1 MARQEEIA
9 MRFYNPGSEI
19 RQMLPY
25 TNTTKD
31 PRDGSTVSHH
41 LLHAPERE
49 FFELPDTITLV
60 TIDGEAT
67 IPVGFSRIV
76 KAQFASRGV
85 VMVNPRA
92 KNILEDDNLAANDK
106 DAQVKG
112 DRMWKEYLRAKAS
125 EWYAIVAEI
134 KAGGGVPRAATGL
147 FAFALK
153 QLHMEDPADVV
164 DTIIR
169 AKEGQTSNADMQA
182 QLAALQAQI
191 SRLQGAQEQQART
204 QATQAPQA
212 PQQQKPATGTVK

>member
-1 MARQEEIA
+1 

-41 LLHAPERE
+41 LMNAPERD
-49 FFELPDTITLV
+49 FFELPDVITLL

-76 KAQFASRGV
+76 KAQFAPRGV
-85 VMVNPRA
+85 VMINPRA
-92 KNILEDDNLAANDK
+92 KNILEDDNLALNDK

-169 AKEGQTSNADMQA
+169 AKEGQASNADVQS
-182 QLAALQAQI
+182 QLAELQKQLA
-191 SRLQGAQEQQART
+191 RLQGAQEQQARS
-204 QATQAPQA
+204 QQGQP
-212 PQQQKPATGTVK
+212 QQKPATGTGK

>member
-1 MARQEEIA
+1 

-41 LLHAPERE
+41 LLNAPEQG
-49 FFELPDTITLV
+49 FFELPDVITLL
-60 TIDGEAT
+60 TIDGEASV
-67 IPVGFSRIV
+67 PVGFSRIV

-85 VMVNPRA
+85 IMINPRA
-92 KNILEDDNLAANDK
+92 KDIFEDDNLATNDK
-106 DAQVKG
+106 DAEHKG
-112 DRMWKEYLRAKAS
+112 NRIWKDYLQGKCS
-125 EWYAIVAEI
+125 EWYGVVAEI
-134 KAGGGVPRAATGL
+134 KAGGGVPRKATGL

-169 AKEGQTSNADMQA
+169 AKEGQQSNAELQR
-182 QLAALQAQI
+182 QLTELTATI
-191 SRLQGAQEQQART
+191 NRMQGAQEAT
-204 QATQAPQA
+204 AAAATQ
-212 PQQQKPATGTVK
+212 QQQPATAKK

>member
-1 MARQEEIA
+1 
-9 MRFYNPGSEI
+9 MRFYNPGSTI
-19 RQMLPY
+19 QQMLPY

-31 PRDGSTVSHH
+31 PRDGSTISNY
-41 LLHAPERE
+41 LLNAPERD
-49 FFELPDTITLV
+49 FFELPDVITLL

-76 KAQFASRGV
+76 KATFSQRGV
-85 VMVNPRA
+85 VMINPRA
-92 KNILEDDNLAANDK
+92 KEIFEDDNLAANDK

-112 DRMWKEYLRAKAS
+112 DRIWKEYLRAKAS

-169 AKEGQTSNADMQA
+169 AKEGQTSNAA
-182 QLAALQAQI
+182 QQAQI
-191 SRLQGAQEQQART
+191 DELKATVNRMAGALEQQNRT
-204 QATQAPQA
+204 SN
-212 PQQQKPATGTVK
+212 QQQKPAGAK

>member
-1 MARQEEIA
+1 MAWQEETL

-41 LLHAPERE
+41 LLSAPEQGY
-49 FFELPDTITLV
+49 FELPDVITLM
-60 TIDGEAT
+60 TLDGEAT
-67 IPVGFSRIV
+67 VPVGFSRIV

-85 VMVNPRA
+85 VMINPRA
-92 KNILEDDNLAANDK
+92 KDIFEDDNLATNDD
-106 DAQVKG
+106 DAKVKG
-112 DRMWKEYLRAKAS
+112 DRIWKDYLRSKAS
-125 EWYAIVAEI
+125 EWYGIVAEI

-169 AKEGQTSNADMQA
+169 AKEGQQSNASQ
-182 QLAALQAQI
+182 QAQI
-191 SRLQGAQEQQART
+191 DELKATVNQLLGAQRQAN
-204 QATQAPQA
+204 QDHAPQ
-212 PQQQKPATGTVK
+212 PQPKGK

>member
-1 MARQEEIA
+1 

-31 PRDGSTVSHH
+31 PRDGSTVSQH
-41 LLHAPERE
+41 LLNAPQRDY
-49 FFELPDTITLV
+49 FELPDVITLV

-67 IPVGFSRIV
+67 VPVGFSRIV

-85 VMVNPRA
+85 IMINPRA
-92 KNILEDDNLAANDK
+92 KNIFEDDNLATNDE

-112 DRMWKEYLRAKAS
+112 DRVWKEYLRSKAS

-134 KAGGGVPRAATGL
+134 KAGGGVPRTATGL
-147 FAFALK
+147 FAFAIK
-153 QLHMEDPADVV
+153 QLHMEDPADTV

-169 AKEGQTSNADMQA
+169 AKEDQKTNAA
-182 QLAALQAQI
+182 QQAQI
-191 SRLQGAQEQQART
+191 DQLTAIVNQLLGAHQAKQEH
-204 QATQAPQA
+204 APQ
-212 PQQQKPATGTVK
+212 PQPKAGK